1 MLERIS
7 DLLIKTLYV
16 HCSFFAIR
24 CKNRNVR
31 DMKYLYTG
39 SSKAF

>member
-16 HCSFFAIR
+16 HCSFFCNAMQKYI
-24 CKNRNVR
+24 VR